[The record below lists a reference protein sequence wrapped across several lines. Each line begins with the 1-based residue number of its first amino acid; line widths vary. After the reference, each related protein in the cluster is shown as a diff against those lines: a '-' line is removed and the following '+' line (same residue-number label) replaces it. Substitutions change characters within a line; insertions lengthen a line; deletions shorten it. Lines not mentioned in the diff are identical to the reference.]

1 MLRHKHICEG
11 ADLDACGPYYYEV
24 TSPTPWNVAL
34 HHRHLHP
41 ESLAEHFIVTMNEC
55 SDTPWSVSNAP
66 IQIKGKARILPHWD
80 ISRNVVGSFNY
91 MSQQLDT
98 EPEVAEW
105 VDIELIP
112 FGCTTLRITE
122 FPVR

>member
-1 MLRHKHICEG
+1 
-11 ADLDACGPYYYEV
+11 
-24 TSPTPWNVAL
+24 
-34 HHRHLHP
+34 
-41 ESLAEHFIVTMNEC
+41 MNEC
-55 SDTPWSVSNAP
+55 SDTPWNVSNAP
-66 IQIKGKARILPHWD
+66 IQINAKARTLPHWS